1 MTTPRIYVGTYHKYN
16 CGNLAGQWL
25 DVEDYSDKDDFLEA
39 CAKLH
44 ADETDPEFMFQDH
57 EGIPSKYIGESF
69 VAKELWEDFL
79 SLNENEREIIELY
92 YENCDDSSDPS
103 DVLERFE
110 GKFDNGQEYVRE
122 FLDSTG
128 DIKEVPEWLQNHIDF
143 ESIWQDWKH
152 DKDTFRAN
160 GELYVFR
167 AN

>member
-16 CGNLAGQWL
+16 SGSIAGQWL

-44 ADETDPEFMFQDH
+44 DNEADPEFMFQDH
-57 EGIPSKYIGESF
+57 EGIPSKFIGESF
-69 VAKELWEDFL
+69 VAEELWTDFL
-79 SLNENEREIIELY
+79 TLDEDKREIVELY
-92 YENCDDSSDPS
+92 FENCNSSIDVS

-110 GKFDNGQEYVRE
+110 GKYDNGEEYVQEYM
-122 FLDSTG
+122 DSTG
-128 DIKEVPEWLQNHIDF
+128 DLKDVPEWLQYYIDF
-143 ESIWQDWKH
+143 DSIWREWEF

-167 AN
+167 SN